1 MTGAHALGG
10 FLGLKI
16 VGLGKIA
23 YICIRKRCAVTP
35 VFQTSSAFITQTNRD
50 IQLSMST
57 VAKDMK
63 VDFYSRIY
71 TSE

>member
-35 VFQTSSAFITQTNRD
+35 VFRT
-50 IQLSMST
+50 
-57 VAKDMK
+57 
-63 VDFYSRIY
+63 
-71 TSE
+71 